1 MGAVSTKQ
9 NQQRIRPPM
18 KNIAINL
25 RLFFVLSRVLPLF
38 TSIAH
43 NGVDQDIEPTEYGI
57 VGLRWRDV
65 YDDLNECH
73 KAQQDLSPV
82 RLNKFTHG

>member
-1 MGAVSTKQ
+1 
-9 NQQRIRPPM
+9 M
-18 KNIAINL
+18 KNIAIKL

-38 TSIAH
+38 TSVAH
-43 NGVDQDIEPTEYGI
+43 NGVDQDIEPTEYRI

-65 YDDLNECH
+65 YDNLDECH

-82 RLNKFTHG
+82 RLNKFTHVEYLGARY